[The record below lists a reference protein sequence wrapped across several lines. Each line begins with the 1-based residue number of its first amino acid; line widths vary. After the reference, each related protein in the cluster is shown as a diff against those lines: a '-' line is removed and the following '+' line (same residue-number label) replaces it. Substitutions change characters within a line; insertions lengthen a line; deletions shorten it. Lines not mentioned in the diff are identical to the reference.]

1 MDFLS
6 DFLTLFLGKL
16 QSPTLGFLIG
26 GMVVAAVNSRLQ
38 IPDAI
43 YKFIVFMLLLKVG
56 LSGGIAIRNAN
67 LVDMLLPA
75 AFAVL
80 IGILIVFIGRYTLA
94 NLPNVKT
101 VDAIATAGLF
111 GAVSG
116 STLAAG
122 LTILET
128 EGIQYEPW
136 AAALYPFMDIPALV
150 TAIVLAS
157 VYLQKKRRAAD
168 EYRSKQEYLSEQEYL
183 GKQGGTAVLSKH
195 RHDKNE
201 RIEIWPI
208 VQESLQG
215 SALSALLLGLAL
227 GLLTRPESVF
237 ESFYEPLFR
246 GLLSILMLV
255 MGMEATARLG
265 ELRKVGQWY
274 ALYAFIA
281 PLLHGFIAFGLG
293 HDRPLRNGI
302 QFGRRR
308 DPSCYRSLE
317 LRYLRP
323 AHAQRGYSI
332 GQSLCLHW
340 FIYSRWHAG
349 CPRLRHT
356 TLYWSCPGARRLK
369 LTPQIRPT
377 QFNHYNKR
385 QEVTHM
391 SQQATKLVI
400 VTEKLLLKKV
410 AKIIDAAGAPGYT
423 VVDAGGRGSRN
434 IRSSGQPTVGDNF
447 SNIKFEVLTPTRDM
461 AVKISDEVADRFFED
476 YSGHL
481 LSL

>member
-6 DFLTLFLGKL
+6 NFLTLFLDKL

-43 YKFIVFMLLLKVG
+43 YKFIVFMLLIKVG

-67 LVDMLLPA
+67 LTEMLLPA
-75 AFAVL
+75 VFAM
-80 IGILIVFIGRYTLA
+80 ITGILIVFIGRYTLGIM
-94 NLPNVKT
+94 PKVKI

-116 STLAAG
+116 STLAAA
-122 LTILET
+122 LTILDET
-128 EGIQYEPW
+128 EGIDYEPW

-157 VYLQKKRRAAD
+157 LYVSKQKQRRAA
-168 EYRSKQEYLSEQEYL
+168 EERLSKQEYLS
-183 GKQGGTAVLSKH
+183 KQPVTAGGYPGGQGITTGGHPSKQ
-195 RHDKNE
+195 RGTESK
-201 RIEIWPI
+201 RVKIWPI

-274 ALYAFIA
+274 ALYSLVA
-281 PLLHGFIAFGLG
+281 PLLHGLIAFGFGMIAHYTTGFSPGGVVILAVIAASSSDISG
-293 HDRPLRNGI
+293 PPTLRAGIPSANPSAYIGASTAVGTPVALAIGIPLFIG
-302 QFGRRR
+302 
-308 DPSCYRSLE
+308 L
-317 LRYLRP
+317 
-323 AHAQRGYSI
+323 AQA
-332 GQSLCLHW
+332 L
-340 FIYSRWHAG
+340 
-349 CPRLRHT
+349 
-356 TLYWSCPGARRLK
+356 
-369 LTPQIRPT
+369 
-377 QFNHYNKR
+377 
-385 QEVTHM
+385 M
-391 SQQATKLVI
+391 
-400 VTEKLLLKKV
+400 
-410 AKIIDAAGAPGYT
+410 
-423 VVDAGGRGSRN
+423 GGS
-434 IRSSGQPTVGDNF
+434 
-447 SNIKFEVLTPTRDM
+447 
-461 AVKISDEVADRFFED
+461 
-476 YSGHL
+476 
-481 LSL
+481 